1 MNDMQTVN
9 DRAVIGANNPPPY
22 DPDVLAKHTQAASDL
37 AAEAAPWLNK
47 GEVESEA
54 EASQL
59 NDVIAKAR
67 KLYKDAE
74 DARKKQKQP
83 HMDASKAVDSAFAV
97 AVSALEKTA
106 TALKPIIG
114 KWLQKVEDEKRAEA
128 ARQAEIARKAKEEA
142 DRLAA
147 QAAANNDAMAAA
159 QAEAAQKE
167 AAKLDKEA
175 ARAGKAKAN
184 VGSATGAG
192 RSMALRTV
200 RTAQIDN
207 LNLVYRHFHQ
217 HPDVRDVLQRL
228 ANAAIR
234 AGETVP
240 GATMIEEKHAA

>member
-1 MNDMQTVN
+1 MNDMTPN

-22 DPDVLAKHTQAASDL
+22 DPDVLAKHSQAASDL

-47 GEVESEA
+47 GEVENEA
-54 EASQL
+54 EAQQL
-59 NDVIAKAR
+59 TDVIAKAR

-74 DARKKQKQP
+74 DARKKEKQP
-83 HMDASKAVDSAFAV
+83 HMDASKAVDTAFAV

-106 TALKPIIG
+106 TSLKPIIA

-159 QAEAAQKE
+159 QAEAAQAE
-167 AAKLDKEA
+167 AQKLEKA
-175 ARAGKAKAN
+175 AVKTGKAKSN

-192 RSMALRTV
+192 RSMSLRKVT
-200 RTAQIDN
+200 TAQIDN
-207 LNLVYRHFHQ
+207 LNLVYRHFHE

-228 ANAAIR
+228 ANAAVR
-234 AGETVP
+234 AGDAVP
-240 GATMIEEKHAA
+240 GTTKMEQKVAA

>member
-1 MNDMQTVN
+1 MNDMQPVN

-22 DPDVLAKHTQAASDL
+22 DPDVLAKHTQAASAL

-47 GEVESEA
+47 GEVESET

-67 KLYKDAE
+67 KLYKNAE
-74 DARKKQKQP
+74 DARKAEKQP
-83 HMDASKAVDSAFAV
+83 HMDASKAVDTAFAV

-106 TALKPIIG
+106 TSLKPIMT
-114 KWLQKVEDEKRAEA
+114 KWLQKVEAEKRAEA
-128 ARQAEIARKAKEEA
+128 ERQAEIARKAKEEA

-147 QAAANNDAMAAA
+147 QAAASNDAMAAA

-167 AAKLDKEA
+167 AAKLDTA
-175 ARAGKAKAN
+175 ATRASKVKAN
-184 VGSATGAG
+184 VGSATGGG

-200 RTAQIDN
+200 TTAQIDN
-207 LNLVYRHFHQ
+207 FNLVYRHFHE

-228 ANAAIR
+228 ANAAVR
-234 AGETVP
+234 AGVDVP
-240 GATMIEEKHAA
+240 GTTKLETKAAA